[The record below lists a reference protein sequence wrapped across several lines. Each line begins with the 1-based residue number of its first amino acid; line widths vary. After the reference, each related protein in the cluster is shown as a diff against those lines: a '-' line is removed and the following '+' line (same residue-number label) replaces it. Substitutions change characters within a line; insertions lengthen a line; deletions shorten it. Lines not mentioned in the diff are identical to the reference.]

1 MPDKPETSGKP
12 EAAGTAPAPFL
23 EMRGISKAFP
33 GVQAL
38 DKVDFAVA
46 AGEVH
51 CLIGANGA
59 GKSTLMKILAGV
71 YAADSGEILLGGKP
85 LRAASPSDSLKAGV
99 AVIYQ
104 ELSLVEHLTVA
115 ENIFLG
121 QYPKLMPGVVD
132 WLGMAKKA
140 KVILDGLGVRIAPGA
155 EVSSLSMG
163 HKQIVELC
171 KALAAEARVVVM
183 DEPSAT
189 LSKEEFNALVKV
201 VFDLKARGVTIIY
214 ISHRLEELFLVGDS
228 VTVLRDGKK
237 AYSGPIKSLDIKEL
251 VRLMIGHDVRSG
263 KGCSLPPLADAV
275 KIEARGLSN
284 NVLKGVD
291 LAVREGEI
299 LGLYGLV
306 GSGRSEILHAFFG
319 SQRASGVIKVDGE
332 EVRLSSP
339 VDAMRLGVGLIPE
352 QRKTQGLILGLAVWE
367 NAAIAA
373 IPDLSVKGA
382 LIPRKLYALARSFV
396 KRLRIKTP
404 SVMTEV
410 RSLSGGNQQ
419 KVVIAKWLMK
429 KSSILLF
436 DEPTQGIDIGAK
448 EEVYDIIRGFAGK
461 PGAATI
467 VASSEL
473 EELEGMCHRIC
484 VLYEGRVAGE
494 FTPPFPTKVILH
506 TAITGEA
513 HERR

>member
-1 MPDKPETSGKP
+1 MTMS
-12 EAAGTAPAPFL
+12 TAPFL
-23 EMRGISKAFP
+23 EMRGVSKSFP
-33 GVQAL
+33 GVLAL
-38 DKVDFAVA
+38 DNVDFTVN

-59 GKSTLMKILAGV
+59 GKSTLMKVLSGV
-71 YAADSGEILLGGKP
+71 YAADSGGVFLNGKEV
-85 LRAASPSDSLKAGV
+85 RIQSPRDGLKAGI

-104 ELSLVEHLTVA
+104 ELSLVEPLTVA

-121 QYPKLMPGVVD
+121 QYPKLLPGLVD
-132 WLGMAKKA
+132 WSAMTRKA
-140 KVILDGLGVRIAPGA
+140 ETLLDGLGVA
-155 EVSSLSMG
+155 VSPDALVANLSMG

-171 KALAAEARVVVM
+171 KAMASEARVVVM

-189 LSKEEFNALVKV
+189 LSEEEFKALVKV

-237 AYSGPIKSLDIKEL
+237 AYGGPIKDLDIQGL
-251 VRLMIGHDVRSG
+251 VRLMIGHDVRTG
-263 KGCSLPPLADAV
+263 QTCALPPHSDKTKVQAHALAN
-275 KIEARGLSN
+275 KT
-284 NVLKGVD
+284 LKGVD
-291 LAVREGEI
+291 FSVREGEI

-306 GSGRSEILHAFFG
+306 GSGRSEILHALFG
-319 SQRASGVIKVDGE
+319 SQRHEGSLEVDGRP
-332 EVRLSSP
+332 VTLSSP

-352 QRKTQGLILGLAVWE
+352 QRKTQGLILGLPVWE
-367 NAAIAA
+367 NASIAA
-373 IPDLSVKGA
+373 SPDLSLYGL
-382 LIPRKLYALARSFV
+382 LIPHKLYALARTFV
-396 KRLRIKTP
+396 DRLRIKTP

-429 KSSILLF
+429 KSNILLF

-461 PGAATI
+461 PDTAT
-467 VASSEL
+467 VTASSEL
-473 EELEGMCHRIC
+473 EELECMCHRIL
-484 VLYEGRVAGE
+484 VLYEGRVVGE
-494 FTPPFPTKVILH
+494 FFPPYPTKQILH
-506 TAITGEA
+506 TAITGVG
-513 HERR
+513 HESR